1 MNFDNDFISN
11 LLPHFTCCFKHLYNL
26 KLTSKKMYNL
36 IIMNEK
42 YKDVLIQLLKNDLTY
57 YKMKY
62 ALYSERY
69 KNIIEDIA
77 YIHYDNQYLEYDDD
91 SDGVSMESDSNS
103 SMEFETD
110 EDIENLEQLYINYN
124 F

>member
-11 LLPHFTCCFKHLYNL
+11 LLPNFTCCFKHLNNF
-26 KLTSKKMYNL
+26 KLTSKKIYNL
-36 IIMNEK
+36 IIINEK
-42 YKDVLIQLLKNDLTY
+42 YKDVLIQLLKNNLTY

-69 KNIIEDIA
+69 KNIREEIA
-77 YIHYDNQYLEYDDD
+77 YLHYVNSDDD
-91 SDGVSMESDSNS
+91 SMMSDSNTS
-103 SMEFETD
+103 IEFETD

-124 F
+124 LD